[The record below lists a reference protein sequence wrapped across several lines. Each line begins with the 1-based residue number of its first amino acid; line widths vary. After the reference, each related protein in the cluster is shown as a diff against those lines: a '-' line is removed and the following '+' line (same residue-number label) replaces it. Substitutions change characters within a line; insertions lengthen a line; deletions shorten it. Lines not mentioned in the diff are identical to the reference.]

1 MLTIDDEGHPFVAG
15 ETVEDVLRRTDRY
28 FPFMAVQLNGR
39 WLRRDDWSTLE
50 VEDGSSIRTVEMIAG
65 G

>member
-1 MLTIDDEGHPFVAG
+1 MLTINDMSHPYVTG
-15 ETVEDVLRRTDRY
+15 ETVEDALRRTDH
-28 FPFMAVQLNGR
+28 FSSFMAVRLNGK
-39 WLRRDDWSTLE
+39 WLRRDDWNALE